1 MEHPLA
7 AAAASSRPAPPR
19 VLIIEDDRHLANVVE
34 RYLEREGFE
43 IDVVHDGEAGLQRA
57 LEWLPDLVV
66 LDLMLPRLDGL
77 EVFRRLRRVAPVPV
91 VMLTARGSEEDR
103 VAGLELGADDY
114 VAKPFSPR
122 ELTARVRAVLRR
134 AAGPVDDRGAS
145 VLRAG
150 DLEIDLVAHQAR
162 RGGTPLPLTAKELDL
177 LCFLLAHPRRA
188 FGRDELLRAVWG
200 YEIGDT
206 ATVTVHVQRLRD
218 KIEAEPRSPRHLV
231 TVRGVGYRFD
241 P

>member
-1 MEHPLA
+1 M
-7 AAAASSRPAPPR
+7 PAVGVPALPAR
-19 VLIIEDDRHLANVVE
+19 VLVLEDDIHLANVVC
-34 RYLEREGFE
+34 RYLEREGF
-43 IDVVHDGEAGLQRA
+43 DVEAVHDGRAGLARA
-57 LEWLPDLVV
+57 LDSLPDLIV
-66 LDLMLPRLDGL
+66 LDLMLPGL
-77 EVFRRLRRVAPVPV
+77 HGIEVFRRIRRVAPVPV

-103 VAGLELGADDY
+103 VTGLELGADDY

-134 AAGPVDDRGAS
+134 AAGPVGSIEGS

-150 DLEIDLVAHQAR
+150 DLEVDMVALEAR
-162 RGGTPLPLTAKELDL
+162 RAGEVLPLTAKELDL
-177 LCFLLAHPRRA
+177 LAFLMSHPRQA
-188 FGRDELLRAVWG
+188 LPRDALLRAVWG
-200 YEIGDT
+200 YDIGDT

-218 KIEAEPRSPRHLV
+218 KTELDPRAPRHLV